1 MRIKDPESDQEEPI
15 NLLNLIDTLF
25 FLLMFFL
32 IATRFKEEERDVG
45 IQLPQLASS
54 QPLSALPQQIII
66 NIREDGTTVVANKSY
81 DSDQLLELLTQNAA
95 AGNRDV
101 LIRADERSFH
111 RYFAN
116 VAATCRRAGIAEVKI
131 GYLLEEPAPVKV
143 Q

>member
-1 MRIKDPESDQEEPI
+1 MRIRDPESDQEEPI

-54 QPLSALPQQIII
+54 QPLSAMPQQIII
-66 NIREDGTTVVANKSY
+66 NIREDGTTLVASKTY
-81 DSDQLLELLTQNAA
+81 TPEELADLLSQSAA

-101 LIRADERSFH
+101 LIRADERSIH

-116 VAATCRRAGIAEVKI
+116 VAGIVRKAGIPEVKI
-131 GYLLEEPAPVKV
+131 GYLLEEPTPVRV

>member
-1 MRIKDPESDQEEPI
+1 MRIRDPESDIEEPI

-45 IQLPQLASS
+45 VQLPQLASS
-54 QPLSALPQQIII
+54 QPLSAQPQQLII
-66 NIREDGTTVVANKSY
+66 NIRDDGTTLVASKTYN
-81 DSDQLLELLTQNAA
+81 SDELLELLTQSAA
-95 AGNRDV
+95 AGKRDV
-101 LIRADERSFH
+101 LIRADERSLH

-116 VAATCRRAGIAEVKI
+116 VAGLCRKAGIPEVKI
-131 GYLLEEPAPVKV
+131 GYLLEEPKAMQV

>member
-1 MRIKDPESDQEEPI
+1 MRIRDPEADQEEPI

-32 IATRFKEEERDVG
+32 IATRFKEDERDVG

-66 NIREDGTTVVANKSY
+66 NVREDGTTVIAGKTYSP
-81 DSDQLLELLTQNAA
+81 DELLEVLSQNAA
-95 AGNRDV
+95 AGNKDV
-101 LIRADERSFH
+101 LIRADERSLH

-116 VAATCRRAGIAEVKI
+116 VAGLCRKAGIGEVKI
-131 GYLLEEPAPVKV
+131 GYLLEEATPVRV
-143 Q
+143 E

>member
-1 MRIKDPESDQEEPI
+1 MRIRDPESDQEEPI

-32 IATRFKEEERDVG
+32 IATRFKEDERDVA

-66 NIREDGTTVVANKSY
+66 NVKEDGSTVIAAKTYSP
-81 DSDQLLELLTQNAA
+81 DELLDLLTQNAA

-101 LIRADERSFH
+101 LIRADERSLH

-116 VAATCRRAGIAEVKI
+116 VAGLCRRGGVAGVRI
-131 GYLLEEPAPVKV
+131 GNFLQEPK
-143 Q
+143 

>member
-1 MRIKDPESDQEEPI
+1 MRIRDPESDTEEPI

-45 IQLPQLASS
+45 VQLPQLASS
-54 QPLSALPQQIII
+54 QPLSAMPQQIII
-66 NIREDGTTVVANKSY
+66 NIREDGTALVASKTYNP
-81 DSDQLLELLTQNAA
+81 DELLVLLTQSAA

-101 LIRADERSFH
+101 LIRADERSLH

-116 VAATCRRAGIAEVKI
+116 VAGLCRKAGIPEVKI
-131 GYLLEEPAPVKV
+131 GYLLEEPMPVRV

>member
-1 MRIKDPESDQEEPI
+1 MRIRDPESDIEEPI

-32 IATRFKEEERDVG
+32 IATRFKEEERAVG

-54 QPLSALPQQIII
+54 QPLSAVPQQLII
-66 NIREDGTTVVANKSY
+66 NIREDGTMLVANKNY
-81 DSDQLLELLTQNAA
+81 NPDELLDLLTKNAA
-95 AGNRDV
+95 SGNRDV

-111 RYFAN
+111 RYFAK
-116 VAATCRRAGIAEVKI
+116 VAGLCRKAGIPEVKI
-131 GYLLEEPAPVKV
+131 GYLLEEPKPVQV

>member
-1 MRIKDPESDQEEPI
+1 MRIKDPDSDQEEPI

-32 IATRFKEEERDVG
+32 IATRFKEEEREVG

-66 NIREDGTTVVANKSY
+66 NIREDGTTVVGSKTYTPAELMDLLSQSANS
-81 DSDQLLELLTQNAA
+81 
-95 AGNRDV
+95 GNRDV
-101 LIRADERSFH
+101 LIRADERSLH

-116 VAATCRRAGIAEVKI
+116 VAGLCRKAGIGEVKI
-131 GYLLEEPAPVKV
+131 GYLLEEPTPVPV

>member
-1 MRIKDPESDQEEPI
+1 MRIHDPESDQEEPI

-32 IATRFKEEERDVG
+32 IATRFKEEERTVG

-54 QPLSALPQQIII
+54 QPLSAQPQQIII
-66 NIREDGTTVVANKSY
+66 NIREDGSTLVASKTYNP
-81 DSDQLLELLTQNAA
+81 DELLNLLSQGAA

-101 LIRADERSFH
+101 LIRADERSLH

-116 VAATCRRAGIAEVKI
+116 VAGLCRKAGIPEVKI
-131 GYLLEEPAPVKV
+131 GYLLEEPKPVQV

>member
-1 MRIKDPESDQEEPI
+1 MRIKDPEADTEEPI

-45 IQLPQLASS
+45 VQLPQLASS
-54 QPLSALPQQIII
+54 QPLSAMPQQIII
-66 NIREDGTTVVANKSY
+66 NIREDGTALVASKTYNP
-81 DSDQLLELLTQNAA
+81 DELLVLLTQSAA

-101 LIRADERSFH
+101 LIRADERSLH

-116 VAATCRRAGIAEVKI
+116 VAGLCRKAGIPEVKI
-131 GYLLEEPAPVKV
+131 GYLLEEPKPVPV

>member
-1 MRIKDPESDQEEPI
+1 MRIRDPESDIEEPI

-66 NIREDGTTVVANKSY
+66 NIREDGTTVIAGKTY
-81 DSDQLLELLTQNAA
+81 DPDQLMDLLSQSAA

-101 LIRADERSFH
+101 LIRADERSLH

-116 VAATCRRAGIAEVKI
+116 VAGLCRKAGIGEVKI
-131 GYLLEEPAPVKV
+131 GYLLEEPKPVPV

>member
-1 MRIKDPESDQEEPI
+1 MRIRDPESDAEEPI

-32 IATRFKEEERDVG
+32 IATRFKEEERTVG

-54 QPLSALPQQIII
+54 QPLSAQPQQIII
-66 NIREDGTTVVANKSY
+66 NIRDDGTTLVAGKTYNET
-81 DSDQLLELLTQNAA
+81 ELLDLLAQSAA

-101 LIRADERSFH
+101 LIRADERSLH

-116 VAATCRRAGIAEVKI
+116 VAGLCRKAGIPEVKI
-131 GYLLEEPAPVKV
+131 GYLLEEPKPVRV
-143 Q
+143 E

>member
-1 MRIKDPESDQEEPI
+1 MRIRDPEADQEEPI

-32 IATRFKEEERDVG
+32 IATKFKEEERDVG
-45 IQLPQLASS
+45 IQLPQLTSS
-54 QPLSALPQQIII
+54 QPLSALPQQIVI
-66 NIREDGTTVVANKSY
+66 NVREDGSTVIAGKKYSP
-81 DSDQLLELLTQNAA
+81 DELMEVLMQNAA

-101 LIRADERSFH
+101 LIRADERSLH

-116 VAATCRRAGIAEVKI
+116 VAGLCRKAGIGEVKI
-131 GYLLEEPAPVKV
+131 GYLLEEPVPVPV

>member
-1 MRIKDPESDQEEPI
+1 MRIRDPESDQEEPI

-32 IATRFKEEERDVG
+32 IATRFKEEERTVG

-54 QPLSALPQQIII
+54 QPLSALPQQVII
-66 NIREDGTTVVANKSY
+66 NIRDDGTTLVASKTY
-81 DSDQLLELLTQNAA
+81 TPDELADLLSQSAA

-101 LIRADERSFH
+101 LIRADERSIH

-116 VAATCRRAGIAEVKI
+116 VAGIVRKAGIPEVKI
-131 GYLLEEPAPVKV
+131 GYLLEEPTPVRV

>member
-45 IQLPQLASS
+45 VMLPQLASS

-66 NIREDGTTVVANKSY
+66 NIREDGTTVIANKSY
-81 DSDQLLELLTQNAA
+81 DSDQLLELLSQNAV

-101 LIRADERSFH
+101 LIRADERSLH

-116 VAATCRRAGIAEVKI
+116 VAGLCRKAGIAEVKI
-131 GYLLEEPAPVKV
+131 GYLLEEPTPVKV
-143 Q
+143 E

>member
-1 MRIKDPESDQEEPI
+1 MRIRDPESDTEEPI

-32 IATRFKEEERDVG
+32 IATRFKEEEREVG
-45 IQLPQLASS
+45 IQLPALASS

-66 NIREDGTTVVANKSY
+66 NVREDGSTVIAGKTYNP
-81 DSDQLLELLTQNAA
+81 DQLMDLLSQNAA

-101 LIRADERSFH
+101 VIRADERSLH

-116 VAATCRRAGIAEVKI
+116 VAGLCRKAGIPEVKI
-131 GYLLEEPAPVKV
+131 GYLLEEPKPVQV

>member
-1 MRIKDPESDQEEPI
+1 MRIRDPESDQEEPI

-32 IATRFKEEERDVG
+32 IATKFKEEERDVA

-66 NIREDGTTVVANKSY
+66 NIKEDGSTVIANKKYSP
-81 DSDQLLELLTQNAA
+81 DELLELLTQSAG
-95 AGNRDV
+95 AGNKDV
-101 LIRADERSFH
+101 LIRADERSIH
-111 RYFAN
+111 HYFAN
-116 VAATCRRAGIAEVKI
+116 VAGICRRAGIGEVKI
-131 GYLLEEPAPVKV
+131 GYLLEETTPVPV

>member
-1 MRIKDPESDQEEPI
+1 MRIRDPESDTEEPI

-32 IATRFKEEERDVG
+32 IATRFKEEERAVG

-54 QPLSALPQQIII
+54 QPLSAVPQQLII
-66 NIREDGTTVVANKSY
+66 NIREDGTMLVANKNY
-81 DSDQLLELLTQNAA
+81 NPDELLDLLTKNAA
-95 AGNRDV
+95 SGNRDV

-116 VAATCRRAGIAEVKI
+116 VAGLCRKAGIPEVKI
-131 GYLLEEPAPVKV
+131 GYLLEEPKPVQV